1 MVLEVIN
8 TIIAQGGNIDMEPM
22 KNFYVIGVT
31 SHDFKHSTSAVNN
44 VYMSAIISALVALV
58 ICIITGM
65 FNRWQTY
72 KQIIT
77 SERIRWVNDLRKD
90 SAEFITIASKINLLM
105 SNNKSS
111 QQVDEK
117 EIHETVIQARNKYLM
132 IKLRMNPQ
140 GDKENNI
147 IRQCEELISIL
158 IYGANNETCNNMMT
172 ETIENL
178 TEDFQ
183 LFFKNEWERS
193 KEEAENAGM
202 GWLLANGW
210 KISTIILAVL
220 LILIIIPCLQI

>member
-1 MVLEVIN
+1 MFAYIQKTIFCSDKIVILL
-8 TIIAQGGNIDMEPM
+8 
-22 KNFYVIGVT
+22 KNRSAPFNAFVCV
-31 SHDFKHSTSAVNN
+31 KAVN
-44 VYMSAIISALVALV
+44 VFMSFPLNQILIFKK
-58 ICIITGM
+58 
-65 FNRWQTY
+65 FN
-72 KQIIT
+72 
-77 SERIRWVNDLRKD
+77 
-90 SAEFITIASKINLLM
+90 KIWCPKILLM

-183 LFFKNEWERS
+183 LFFKNEWELFAR
-193 KEEAENAGM
+193 
-202 GWLLANGW
+202 
-210 KISTIILAVL
+210 
-220 LILIIIPCLQI
+220 